1 MKQITSEFYN
11 IYFDNT
17 LQSLTDFLALNTYSK
32 IFIVTDENT
41 GKYCLPVLQSKL
53 PQLDTYNIIE
63 IPYGEENKNI
73 DYCIAIWRMLLDF
86 EADRKALVINLG
98 GGVVTDMGSFAAST
112 FKRGIDFIQIPT
124 TLLSQVDA
132 SVGGKTG
139 IDMNAVKNIIGTFV
153 QPKAVIIS
161 SDFLKT
167 LPLREITSGFAEM
180 LKHGII
186 ADKAYFE
193 RLQQIDTVDNVSND
207 LVFTSVEIK
216 NKVVSTDPY
225 ENGLRKILNYGHT
238 IGHAIES
245 WSLNNEKHSLL
256 HGEAIAIGMVCE
268 AYLASK
274 LVKLSNHDLQI
285 ICHTFIKFY
294 GKYSLKTGT
303 EQALLSTMRNDKK
316 NNAGNINFSLPDKIG
331 NCLYDI
337 PVTET
342 DIVESLD
349 FYRTL

>member
-1 MKQITSEFYN
+1 MKQITSEHYN

-17 LQSLTDFLALNTYSK
+17 LQSLTDFLARNHYSK

-41 GKYCLPVLQSKL
+41 GKYCLPVLQNKL
-53 PQLDTYNIIE
+53 QQLDNYDIIE

-167 LPLREITSGFAEM
+167 LPPRELTSGFAEM

-186 ADKAYFE
+186 ANEAYFE
-193 RLQQIDTVDNVSND
+193 SLKQIDDVAHVSDD

-274 LVKLSNHDLQI
+274 LVKLSDNDLQI

-294 GKYSLKTGT
+294 GKYSLKIGI
-303 EQALLSTMRNDKK
+303 EQELMATMRNDKK

-349 FYRTL
+349 FYRSL